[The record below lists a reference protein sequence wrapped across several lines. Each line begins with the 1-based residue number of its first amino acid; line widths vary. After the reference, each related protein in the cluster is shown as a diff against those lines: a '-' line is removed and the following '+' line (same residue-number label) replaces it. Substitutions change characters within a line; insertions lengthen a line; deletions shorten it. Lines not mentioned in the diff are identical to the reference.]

1 MSEEKRMLGNY
12 EVVNSIYIG
21 DKEVVFGVDK
31 SDKYPFLVSYC
42 DYHNPFGVPW
52 ATESVGCDDYL
63 EAMGIFI
70 QRVQSQIEQTKSEL
84 SKFAFDNTV
93 FTKDHCIPDKR
104 SSSIVGKV
112 VVINAEPKR
121 YEYQHPAFQLVLA
134 DGGNGAT
141 GGRGNAVFGTCLATG
156 EKSRWERYDVLGE
169 IKPECMPDWAKEAL
183 AKIKEQQKEKNRKI
197 GRNADME
204 IRALT
209 PAEQKYTY
217 AQSMQLEGQT
227 SNIGHLRGDFAS
239 SGYGFLHYLV

>member
-63 EAMGIFI
+63 EAMGISI

-121 YEYQHPAFQLVLA
+121 PSAYSVSKASDDFP
-134 DGGNGAT
+134 DP
-141 GGRGNAVFGTCLATG
+141 
-156 EKSRWERYDVLGE
+156 D
-169 IKPECMPDWAKEAL
+169 KPV
-183 AKIKEQQKEKNRKI
+183 
-197 GRNADME
+197 
-204 IRALT
+204 T
-209 PAEQKYTY
+209 T
-217 AQSMQLEGQT
+217 T
-227 SNIGHLRGDFAS
+227 SLLRGIS
-239 SGYGFLHYLV
+239 TLMFLRLLTRAPFILILETDIILFD